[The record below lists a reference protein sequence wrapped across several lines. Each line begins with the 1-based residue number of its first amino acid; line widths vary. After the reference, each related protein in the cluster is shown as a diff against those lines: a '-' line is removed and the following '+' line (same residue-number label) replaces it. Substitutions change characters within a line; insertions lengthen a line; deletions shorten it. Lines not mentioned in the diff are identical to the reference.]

1 MKKNMRA
8 LRVMEVF
15 TFSRILIR
23 RAIPAQS
30 TKFFWTHHR
39 DNNGEKINDN

>member
-15 TFSRILIR
+15 TFFQIHIR
-23 RAIPAQS
+23 RAITAQS

-39 DNNGEKINDN
+39 DKNGEKINDN

>member
-1 MKKNMRA
+1 MKKSTRA
-8 LRVMEVF
+8 LRVMEVS
-15 TFSRILIR
+15 TFFRILIR
-23 RAIPAQS
+23 RAITAQS

>member
-15 TFSRILIR
+15 TFFQIHIR
-23 RAIPAQS
+23 RAITAQS

-39 DNNGEKINDN
+39 DKMERK